1 MVRRLG
7 TTMTARVKDPTLMP
21 LPTPPEALRIGPLK
35 EGAFTSRLHSERVA
49 AWLGLWLGIT
59 FSVCMLTGLW
69 SHFVQHPPS
78 WFTVP
83 SHPVWL
89 YRVTQGTHVLTG
101 IAAIPLLLAKLFT
114 VYPQLFTWPPAKNLR
129 HAVERGSLLLLV
141 GGSVLQ
147 LVTGLMNVFHWYAF
161 GFFFTTVHY
170 WSAWIVFGALT
181 VHVGAKIA
189 VARRGLSK
197 ASLVDDPEP
206 AGHGLSRRGF
216 LTATGVAGGAV
227 VVATAG
233 QTVRPLAGVSV
244 LAPRRPDAGP
254 QGLPVNRT
262 AKSAGTLEVTD
273 YTLSLIGP
281 TSSRTLTLTDLRAL
295 PQHTVTLPITCV
307 EGWSAG
313 AVWTGVR
320 LRDVLAL
327 VGADGHRPVRVD
339 SLEAKGRY
347 RSSIVTSAH
356 SRDDLTLLAM
366 QLHGQEL
373 HPDHGYPLR
382 LIAPN
387 RPGVLQTK
395 WVSTVVVL

>member
-1 MVRRLG
+1 MVRRTG
-7 TTMTARVKDPTLMP
+7 ARMKDPTLMP
-21 LPTPPEALRIGPLK
+21 LPAPPEVLRIGPLK

-83 SHPVWL
+83 AHPVWI
-89 YRVTQGTHVLTG
+89 YRVTQGLHVLTG
-101 IAAIPLLLAKLFT
+101 IAAIPLLFAKLFT

-147 LVTGLMNVFHWYAF
+147 LVTGLMNVFHWYSF

-170 WSAWIVFGALT
+170 WSAWIVFGSLT
-181 VHVGAKIA
+181 LHVGAKIA

-197 ASLVDDPEP
+197 QSLIDDAEP

-216 LTATGVAGGAV
+216 LTATGVASGAV
-227 VVATAG
+227 VLATAG
-233 QTVRPLAGVSV
+233 QTVRPLADLSV
-244 LAPRRPDAGP
+244 LAPRRPDDGP
-254 QGLPVNRT
+254 QGLPVNRS
-262 AKSAGTLEVTD
+262 AKSAGTLEVSG
-273 YTLSLIGP
+273 YTLSVIGP
-281 TSSRTLTLTDLRAL
+281 SASKTLTLEDLKAL
-295 PQHTVTLPITCV
+295 PQHTVDLPITCV

-313 AVWTGVR
+313 ARWSGVR

-327 VGADGHRPVRVD
+327 VGADGHRPVRVE

-347 RSSIVTSAH
+347 RSSVVTSSH

-366 QLHGQEL
+366 QLHGEDL
-373 HPDHGYPLR
+373 HADHGYPLR

-395 WVSTVVVL
+395 WVNKVVVL